1 MPPLITDLQ
10 LIKELAEKQENE
22 NDHFQSFLLKQN
34 QVDTDKA
41 VHQLNETISSQVDC
55 TKCGNCC
62 RSLMINITVEEIQS
76 LATHLQLSLPE
87 AKEKYIEESEG
98 GLMIINTI
106 PCHFLADN
114 RCTIYTH
121 RFTECRDFPHL
132 YKPNFTKRLFA
143 TMMYY
148 SMCPI
153 IFNVIET
160 LKENLGFKIVQISRI
175 ESDLDT

>member
-10 LIKELAEKQENE
+10 LIKELAEKQGNE
-22 NDHFQSFLLKQN
+22 NDHFQLFLLEQN
-34 QVDTDKA
+34 PIDTDKA

-62 RSLMINITVEEIQS
+62 RSLMINITAEETQS

-98 GLMIINTI
+98 GLFIINTI

-114 RCTIYTH
+114 HCTIYPR

-132 YKPNFTKRLFA
+132 HKPNFTKRFFS
-143 TMMYY
+143 TVMY
-148 SMCPI
+148 SPMCPI
-153 IFNVIET
+153 IFNVIAA
-160 LKENLGFKIVQISRI
+160 LKIKLGFKIV
-175 ESDLDT
+175 